1 MARLTDNGMLLA
13 LGAVGLTA
21 AAGAFARRGSRALA
35 PASGEALQGLLAVLR
50 AMQTSI
56 HEGHWVVKG
65 STFYGDHQLLQRLY
79 AGGDGSPALQDEIDT
94 LGERIVAYAGPSF
107 VDSRVVTEKA
117 LRLIEAWQGA
127 SSDPITQALHAEE
140 SLQLALRATYDAL
153 KASGEL
159 SLGLDDFLMAMADAH
174 DTNRYL
180 LRQRTAGTGS
190 AARRPVATRRTAEP
204 PRDLSVRAFSLRHR
218 GSR

>member
-1 MARLTDNGMLLA
+1 MARVSDNGTLLA
-13 LGAVGLTA
+13 LGAVGLAA
-21 AAGAFARRGSRALA
+21 AAGSFVRRGSRSLSS
-35 PASGEALQGLLAVLR
+35 PAGDALQGLLAVLR

-65 STFYGDHQLLQRLY
+65 SNFYGDHLLLQRIY
-79 AGGDGSPALQDEIDT
+79 AGDDGSPALQDEIDS

-107 VDSRVVTEKA
+107 VNSRVVTEKS
-117 LRLIEAWQGA
+117 LRLIEAWQAA
-127 SSDPITQALHAEE
+127 SSDPIAQALHAEE
-140 SLQLALRATYDAL
+140 SLQVAIRAVYDAL
-153 KASGEL
+153 KGSGEL

-190 AARRPVATRRTAEP
+190 AARRPSEP
-204 PRDLSVRAFSLRHR
+204 QRDLSVRAFAIRHR

>member
-1 MARLTDNGMLLA
+1 MARFTDNGTLLA

-21 AAGAFARRGSRALA
+21 AAGAFSRRGSRSLA

-65 STFYGDHQLLQRLY
+65 SNYYGDHQLLQRLY
-79 AGGDGSPALQDEIDT
+79 AGGDGSPALQDDIDG

-107 VDSRVVTEKA
+107 VDSRVVTTKA
-117 LRLIEAWQGA
+117 LQLIKVWQA
-127 SSDPITQALHAEE
+127 TSSDPIAQALHAEE
-140 SLQLALRATYDAL
+140 SLQLAIRAVYDML
-153 KASGEL
+153 KGSGEL

-180 LRQRTAGTGS
+180 LLRRTAGTGS
-190 AARRPVATRRTAEP
+190 AARRPARRTAEP
-204 PRDLSVRAFSLRHR
+204 QRDLSVQAFSLRHR
-218 GSR
+218 GAR

>member
-1 MARLTDNGMLLA
+1 MARFTDNGLLLT

-21 AAGAFARRGSRALA
+21 AAGAFSRRGSRALA

-65 STFYGDHQLLQRLY
+65 SNFYGDHLLLQRIY
-79 AGGDGSPALQDEIDT
+79 AGDDGSPALQDEIDS
-94 LGERIVAYAGPSF
+94 LGERIVAYAGSSF
-107 VDSRVVTEKA
+107 VDSRVVTTKA
-117 LRLIEAWQGA
+117 LQLIKVWQA
-127 SSDPITQALHAEE
+127 TSSDPIAQALHAEE
-140 SLQLALRATYDAL
+140 SLQLAIRAVYDAL
-153 KASGEL
+153 KGSGEL

-174 DTNRYL
+174 DTNIYL

-190 AARRPVATRRTAEP
+190 AARRSSDS

-218 GSR
+218 GAR

>member
-1 MARLTDNGMLLA
+1 MNEHLEELVMMYGEEAETMMLADGLDKA
-13 LGAVGLTA
+13 FVGVAIPFGEKIRAVYDML
-21 AAGAFARRGSRALA
+21 
-35 PASGEALQGLLAVLR
+35 
-50 AMQTSI
+50 
-56 HEGHWVVKG
+56 KG
-65 STFYGDHQLLQRLY
+65 
-79 AGGDGSPALQDEIDT
+79 
-94 LGERIVAYAGPSF
+94 
-107 VDSRVVTEKA
+107 
-117 LRLIEAWQGA
+117 
-127 SSDPITQALHAEE
+127 
-140 SLQLALRATYDAL
+140 
-153 KASGEL
+153 SGEL

>member
-1 MARLTDNGMLLA
+1 MPVITETG
-13 LGAVGLTA
+13 G
-21 AAGAFARRGSRALA
+21 
-35 PASGEALQGLLAVLR
+35 
-50 AMQTSI
+50 
-56 HEGHWVVKG
+56 VVK
-65 STFYGDHQLLQRLY
+65 Y
-79 AGGDGSPALQDEIDT
+79 QDLIDNQT
-94 LGERIVAYAGPSF
+94 LTEQTDEATGMT
-107 VDSRVVTEKA
+107 SRVVTEKA
-117 LRLIEAWQGA
+117 LRLIEAWQAA

>member
-1 MARLTDNGMLLA
+1 MARFTDNGLLLT

-21 AAGAFARRGSRALA
+21 AAGAFSRRGSRALA

-65 STFYGDHQLLQRLY
+65 SNYYGDHQLLQRIY
-79 AGGDGSPALQDEIDT
+79 AGGDGSPALQDEIDG
-94 LGERIVAYAGPSF
+94 LGERIVAYAGSSF
-107 VDSRVVTEKA
+107 VDSRVVTTKA
-117 LRLIEAWQGA
+117 LQLIKVWQA
-127 SSDPITQALHAEE
+127 TSSDPIAQALHAEE
-140 SLQLALRATYDAL
+140 SLQLAIRAVYDML
-153 KASGEL
+153 KGSGEL

-190 AARRPVATRRTAEP
+190 AARRPARRTPEP
-204 PRDLSVRAFSLRHR
+204 PRDLSVQAFSLRHR